1 MKIIQNLAGM
11 GDMSEQI
18 IAADFLLNAKATVRD
33 YGIALS
39 ESSSPEMR
47 KILQKQ
53 LESAINLQER
63 IQKYMQTR
71 NYYQVYTPSELVHS
85 SRKSSGASMSLQ

>member
-39 ESSSPEMR
+39 
-47 KILQKQ
+47 
-53 LESAINLQER
+53 
-63 IQKYMQTR
+63 
-71 NYYQVYTPSELVHS
+71 
-85 SRKSSGASMSLQ
+85 